1 MRKSL
6 SAVVATAALALT
18 VSACGSNSTD
28 KTANGGSSGAGASSA
43 PSAQATPAA
52 ALTDLKGKSTAV
64 KLDPMFLAGLTS
76 LKLSPGVTGT
86 AKLTDGSLIFPITGG
101 TATYYTPGSRTPYVE
116 SSFKHQGS
124 GISLTNG
131 KIKVELTNFT
141 VDAGTSML
149 MGDVS
154 ANGKSVAKQA
164 PIMFLDGRTL
174 KPLDTTSKP
183 GFGILEGTKVSLTKT
198 ATELL
203 DVTYGTKALT
213 PFFPVGVATI
223 TLQLPAK

>member
-6 SAVVATAALALT
+6 SAIVATAALALT
-18 VSACGSNSTD
+18 VSACGSNSTST
-28 KTANGGSSGAGASSA
+28 TANGGSSAA
-43 PSAQATPAA
+43 PSAAATPAA
-52 ALTDLKGKSTAV
+52 TLTDLKGKSTAV

-76 LKLSPGVTGT
+76 LKLKPGVVGT

-101 TATYYTPGSRTPYVE
+101 TATYYAPGSRDPYVE
-116 SSFKHQGS
+116 SMIKHEGS

-131 KIKVELTNFT
+131 KTKVELTNFT
-141 VDAGTSML
+141 VDAGKSML

-154 ANGKSVAKQA
+154 ANGKSVVKQA

-174 KPLDTTSKP
+174 KPLDTTSEP
-183 GFGILEGTKVSLTKT
+183 GFGILEGTKVSLTKA
-198 ATELL
+198 ATDLL
-203 DVTYGTKALT
+203 NMTYGTKALT
-213 PFFPVGVATI
+213 PYFPVGVAKI